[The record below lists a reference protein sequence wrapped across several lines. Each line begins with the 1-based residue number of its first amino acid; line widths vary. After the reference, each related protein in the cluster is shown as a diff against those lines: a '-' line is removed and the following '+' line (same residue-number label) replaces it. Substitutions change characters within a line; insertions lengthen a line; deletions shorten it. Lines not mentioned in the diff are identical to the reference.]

1 MSIPLQ
7 PELYR
12 LSEDETVFF
21 KSQTGIERDE
31 ELKTHIFTVQAEA
44 YKAGLGPHQGSC
56 ELNCRSLFFQIRP
69 YPCTVMLGISKYPS
83 YQRFLAIGRE
93 REGAIYVEIGCCF
106 GNGARK
112 AVADGFPVHQIIA
125 TDLHS
130 DFWRLG
136 HKLFKSTPD
145 SFPARFIAADIL
157 DFKDSSENSA
167 YTAISEVQTLA
178 QLRGSVSAIHAAA
191 FFHLFDEEQQLQ
203 IGKTMAI
210 LLSSTPGSIIF
221 GTHIGLP
228 TKGYREAPII
238 RVGRTRSMF
247 CHSPETWRSLWDGV
261 IFLKGTVDLPDK
273 SGAKFCILVWCIT
286 VR

>member
-1 MSIPLQ
+1 MSIPLE

-12 LSEDETVFF
+12 LSEDEAVFF
-21 KSQTGIERDE
+21 KSHTGIEGDQ
-31 ELKTHIFTVQAEA
+31 ELKNHILTVQAEA
-44 YKAGLGPHQGSC
+44 YK
-56 ELNCRSLFFQIRP
+56 IRP
-69 YPCTVMLGISKYPS
+69 YPCIRIFSFLRLGISTHPS
-83 YQRFLAIGRE
+83 YERFLAIGRE
-93 REGAIYVEIGCCF
+93 RQGAIYAEIGCCF
-106 GNGARK
+106 GNDARK
-112 AVADGFPVHQIIA
+112 AVADGFPVHQVIA

-130 DFWRLG
+130 EFWSLG

-157 DFKDSSENSA
+157 HLEDSSENGA
-167 YTAISEVQTLA
+167 YTTISEVQSLI
-178 QLRGSVSAIHAAA
+178 QLRGSTSAIHAAA

-203 IGKTMAI
+203 IGKIMAM
-210 LLSSTPGSIIF
+210 LLSPTPGSIIF

-228 TKGYREAPII
+228 TKGHREAPIT
-238 RVGRTRSMF
+238 RAGRAHSMF

-261 IFLKGTVDLPDK
+261 IFPNGTVDVEVSLKEVDLPDI